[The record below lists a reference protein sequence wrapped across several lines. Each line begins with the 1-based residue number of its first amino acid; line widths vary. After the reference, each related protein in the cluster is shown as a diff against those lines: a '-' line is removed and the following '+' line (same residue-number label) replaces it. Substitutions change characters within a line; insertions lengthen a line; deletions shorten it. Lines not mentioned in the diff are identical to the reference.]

1 MSRSHRKTPKSGIAD
16 VSEKRDKQIW
26 HRRLRR
32 AVKVGVEHGRE
43 VLPLVRDVSNTWA
56 MGKDG
61 KIYWG
66 KRAPKKLMRK

>member
-1 MSRSHRKTPKSGIAD
+1 MSRSYRKTPKSGIAD

-32 AVKVGVEHGRE
+32 AVKVGVEQGRE
-43 VLPLVRDVSNTWA
+43 LLPLARDVSDVWT

-66 KRAPKKLMRK
+66 KRTLKKWMRK